1 MIFKYKGFS
10 FEVSKVPNGYYHSV
24 SVQHISNTRGYGST
38 EQQAMEMS
46 KEKIDALFEP
56 TTSIEELAQK
66 IKDTASIPDYEEFEI
81 LPEVLAIL
89 LGSHRPR

>member
-10 FEVSKVPNGYYHSV
+10 FEVTKAPNGYYHSV
-24 SVQHISNTRGYGST
+24 SVHHISNTRGYGDT
-38 EQQAMEMS
+38 EQEAMQMS
-46 KEKIDALFEP
+46 KRKIDALFAP
-56 TTSIEELAQK
+56 TTTVVELAQK

-89 LGSHRPR
+89 LGSYKPR